1 MRKRIVAR
9 AGARDLAT
17 AATGYVS
24 ALLVLLAVVGASAL
38 SGCSD
43 SLTNQF
49 EVTQS
54 AQNGGN
60 GLTAAPPAE
69 TKEAALQL
77 PRSAQALTST
87 GTPGNTAYKIGPQDV
102 LDISVYKAPELGRS
116 VQVADTGTVNL
127 PLLGEV
133 PAAGKTTRQ
142 LEHDLASKLG
152 AKYLQSPQVAVHVKE
167 YNSQRVTVEGAVK
180 NPGVH
185 ALKTKTSLLQ
195 LVAISGGLDST
206 TSDSTV
212 VVFRQI
218 DGKRYAA
225 RFKVDE
231 IRKGQAEDPPILP
244 GDVVVAN
251 SSAIKSAWGDF
262 LKALPVASFA
272 MLLL

>member
-9 AGARDLAT
+9 AGARDLAA
-17 AATGYVS
+17 AATSHVS
-24 ALLVLLAVVGASAL
+24 ALLMLLAVVGASAL
-38 SGCSD
+38 SGCGE

-54 AQNGGN
+54 GQNGGN
-60 GLTAAPPAE
+60 GLTAAPAE
-69 TKEAALQL
+69 TKEAALHL
-77 PRSAQALTST
+77 PPSAQALTST

-102 LDISVYKAPELGRS
+102 LDIAVYKAPELGRS

-133 PAAGKTTRQ
+133 QAAGKTARQ

-152 AKYLQSPQVAVHVKE
+152 AKYLQSPQVAVQVKE

-185 ALKTKTSLLQ
+185 ALKSKTSLLQ

>member
-9 AGARDLAT
+9 AGARDVAT
-17 AATGYVS
+17 AATSYVS
-24 ALLVLLAVVGASAL
+24 ALLMLLAVVGASAF

-54 AQNGGN
+54 GQNGGN
-60 GLTAAPPAE
+60 GLTAAPAE

-102 LDISVYKAPELGRS
+102 LDIAVYKAPELGRS

-152 AKYLQSPQVAVHVKE
+152 AKYLQSPQVAVQVKE

-185 ALKTKTSLLQ
+185 ALKSKTSLLQ

-206 TSDSTV
+206 ASDSTV

>member
-9 AGARDLAT
+9 AGARDVAT
-17 AATGYVS
+17 AAAGCVS
-24 ALLVLLAVVGASAL
+24 ALLMLLALVGASAL
-38 SGCSD
+38 SGCSE
-43 SLTNQF
+43 SVTNQF

-54 AQNGGN
+54 GQNGGN
-60 GLTAAPPAE
+60 GLTAAPTE

-102 LDISVYKAPELGRS
+102 LDIAVYKAPELGRS

-212 VVFRQI
+212 VVFRQM